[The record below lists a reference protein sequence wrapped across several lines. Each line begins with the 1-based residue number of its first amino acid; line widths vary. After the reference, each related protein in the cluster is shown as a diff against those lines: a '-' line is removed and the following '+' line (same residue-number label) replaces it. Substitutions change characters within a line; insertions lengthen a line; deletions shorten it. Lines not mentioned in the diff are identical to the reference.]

1 MPGTELC
8 HYEALLIRSLT
19 QGTVLGT
26 RLYHLDASRGDA
38 TFLASPCPLN

>member
-19 QGTVLGT
+19 RGTVLGT
-26 RLYHLDASRGDA
+26 RLYHLDASQGDA
-38 TFLASPCPLN
+38 TFLALPFPSN